1 MSTDR
6 IPECSASDD
15 QAENDEWPLFT
26 LGKIVATR
34 GVLMHLECEGVL
46 ADPYLN
52 RHACGDWGD
61 LTASD
66 TEMNRLAVI
75 HGARIFSSYEIAG
88 KRVWIITEA
97 DRSST
102 TLLFP
107 SEY

>member
-1 MSTDR
+1 MSADYSPIHSTADTR
-6 IPECSASDD
+6 LED
-15 QAENDEWPLFT
+15 NKWPLFT

-34 GVLMHLECEGVL
+34 NVLMHLEREGIP
-46 ADPYLN
+46 ADTYLD

-61 LTASD
+61 LTAND

-97 DRSST
+97 DRGST

>member
-1 MSTDR
+1 MPIRFT
-6 IPECSASDD
+6 EDD
-15 QAENDEWPLFT
+15 LVGNTRLRLFT
-26 LGKIVATR
+26 LGKVVATR
-34 GVLMHLECEGVL
+34 GVLMHLEREGIL
-46 ADPYLN
+46 ADPYLT

-61 LTASD
+61 LTAYD

-75 HGARIFSSYEIAG
+75 HGARILSSYDIAA

-97 DRSST
+97 DRSAT

>member
-1 MSTDR
+1 MSADQ
-6 IPECSASDD
+6 IPERTSSDA
-15 QAENDEWPLFT
+15 QHANDDWPLFA

-34 GVLMHLECEGVL
+34 GVLMHLEHEGIL
-46 ADPYLN
+46 ADTYLT

-61 LTASD
+61 LTAYDS
-66 TEMNRLAVI
+66 EMNRRAVI

-107 SEY
+107 NEY

>member
-1 MSTDR
+1 
-6 IPECSASDD
+6 
-15 QAENDEWPLFT
+15 
-26 LGKIVATR
+26 
-34 GVLMHLECEGVL
+34 MHFEREGIL
-46 ADPYLN
+46 ADPYLT

-61 LTASD
+61 LTAYD

-75 HGARIFSSYEIAG
+75 HGARIFSSYEIACE
-88 KRVWIITEA
+88 RVWIVTEA

>member
-1 MSTDR
+1 LSTDQRPAR
-6 IPECSASDD
+6 IAAND
-15 QAENDEWPLFT
+15 QFVNLELPLFT

-34 GVLMHLECEGVL
+34 SVLMHLEREGIL

-61 LTASD
+61 LTPND

-75 HGARIFSSYEIAG
+75 HGARIFSSYEIAE

>member
-1 MSTDR
+1 MSADH
-6 IPECSASDD
+6 IPERVTSDD
-15 QAENDEWPLFT
+15 QLANNDWPLFT

-34 GVLMHLECEGVL
+34 GVLMHLEHEGIL
-46 ADPYLN
+46 ADTYLN
-52 RHACGDWGD
+52 RHGCGDWGD
-61 LTASD
+61 LTPNDAA
-66 TEMNRLAVI
+66 MNRLAVI

-97 DRSST
+97 DHSST

>member
-1 MSTDR
+1 MSADR
-6 IPECSASDD
+6 IPERATSDD
-15 QAENDEWPLFT
+15 QLPNNDWPLFT

-34 GVLMHLECEGVL
+34 AVLTHLEHEGIL
-46 ADPYLN
+46 ADTYLN

-61 LTASD
+61 LTPND
-66 TEMNRLAVI
+66 TETNRLAVI

>member
-1 MSTDR
+1 MTNDH
-6 IPECSASDD
+6 IPIRFTKDD
-15 QAENDEWPLFT
+15 LVGNAHLPLFT

-34 GVLMHLECEGVL
+34 GVLMHLEHEGIL
-46 ADPYLN
+46 ADPYLT

-61 LTASD
+61 LTAND